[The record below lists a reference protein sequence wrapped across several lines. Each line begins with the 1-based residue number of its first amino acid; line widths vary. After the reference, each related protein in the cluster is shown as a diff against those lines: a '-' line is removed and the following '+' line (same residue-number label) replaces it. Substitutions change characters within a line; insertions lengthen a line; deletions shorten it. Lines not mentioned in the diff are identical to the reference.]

1 MRPATPTPDPALNAL
16 QTAWHSHQLLLAAL
30 LQLQNR
36 WNTHLLKEDRHQPE
50 HYRRLLLRLI
60 ADQAALGYDTVALQ
74 QEYDQVYRHW
84 SQAYGL
90 PLPGPVWQW
99 RNAQQRR
106 QQRILLTLTRA
117 ALQNCQL
124 RLASEQQPA

>member
-1 MRPATPTPDPALNAL
+1 MCSTTPTHDPALNAL
-16 QTAWHSHQLLLAAL
+16 KTAWHSHRLLLAAL

-36 WNTHLLKEDRHQPE
+36 WSTHLLKEDRNQPE

-90 PLPGPVWQW
+90 PLSGTIWQW
-99 RNAQQRR
+99 RSAQQHR

-117 ALQNCQL
+117 TLQHCQL